1 MTDTNPLKTG
11 AAFAATVGIGYFVCS
26 LVFWLSP
33 EAAATFMNA
42 LFHGLD
48 FRKLQGGESLF
59 RFDSFAYALVGLV
72 GWAFAMGVVYGWI
85 SGRLGDSRS

>member
-1 MTDTNPLKTG
+1 MTSTNPLKTG
-11 AAFAATVGIGYFVCS
+11 AALAATVGIGYAVCS

-72 GWAFAMGVVYGWI
+72 GWAFVMGVVYGWFA
-85 SGRLGDSRS
+85 GRWADRS

>member
-1 MTDTNPLKTG
+1 MTSTNPLKTG
-11 AAFAATVGIGYFVCS
+11 AALAATVGIGYAVCT

-33 EAAATFMNA
+33 EAAATFMNG

-59 RFDSFAYALVGLV
+59 RFDSFAYALVALV
-72 GWAFAMGVVYGWI
+72 VWAFVLGVVYGWV
-85 SGRLGDSRS
+85 SGRLGEQN